1 MITKFEVFGITKSGK
16 EVEIFF
22 GQCEK
27 TAFQTFDFYAKE
39 KNLFNL
45 EMVVIMNDNELDRV
59 YIEA

>member
-22 GQCEK
+22 GQCKK

-39 KNLFNL
+39 KKLFNL
-45 EMVVIMNDNELDRV
+45 KMVVINNNDIENKV

>member
-1 MITKFEVFGITKSGK
+1 MITKFKVFGIKKGK
-16 EVEIFF
+16 EVEIFS

-39 KNLFNL
+39 KKLFNFS
-45 EMVVIMNDNELDRV
+45 MVVIMNDNELNKF

>member
-39 KNLFNL
+39 KICLIFQWL
-45 EMVVIMNDNELDRV
+45 L
-59 YIEA
+59 